1 MRSLARIANWPLA
14 WKVPLLAAG
23 LMIGVAVL
31 ISQFV
36 LSRLASDQENNL
48 RLLTSAYLDGL
59 SAAVLPAAQRADVWE
74 AFDALDRARSH
85 YTGVNVR
92 FAILERPNGTVLAAS
107 DPLTFPVQSAV
118 PVDVDKRFAAQDG
131 LVIDN
136 KSGRAWL
143 SRTLSQEGFSI
154 GRILAE
160 IDISELLRV
169 RRQVLLTLVAVNAAL
184 ALGFAAVGSLALK
197 RMLEPLSVFTGY
209 VERVREGRADLIPAS
224 KRRGSRAS
232 LIACSTG
239 STPWPAR

>member
-1 MRSLARIANWPLA
+1 MRSLVRIANWPLA

-36 LSRLASDQENNL
+36 LSRLASDQESNL

-118 PVDVDKRFAAQDG
+118 PVGSRQAFRGARWSCHRQQVRPRVAVANAQ
-131 LVIDN
+131 
-136 KSGRAWL
+136 SGRLLDWPHSCGNRHFRIA
-143 SRTLSQEGFSI
+143 SRAPPS
-154 GRILAE
+154 A
-160 IDISELLRV
+160 
-169 RRQVLLTLVAVNAAL
+169 
-184 ALGFAAVGSLALK
+184 
-197 RMLEPLSVFTGY
+197 
-209 VERVREGRADLIPAS
+209 ADLGGGQRRAGPRI
-224 KRRGSRAS
+224 RRGRLSCPQANARTAERIQRIRGTRSGGARRPHTGVEAARA
-232 LIACSTG
+232 L
-239 STPWPAR
+239 PRV

>member
-1 MRSLARIANWPLA
+1 
-14 WKVPLLAAG
+14 
-23 LMIGVAVL
+23 MIGVAVL

-36 LSRLASDQENNL
+36 LSRLASDQESNL

-92 FAILERPNGTVLAAS
+92 FAILELPNGKVLAAS
-107 DPLTFPVQSAV
+107 DPLTFPVRSAV
-118 PVDVDKRFAAQDG
+118 PADVDKRFAAQDG
-131 LVIDN
+131 LVIDD

-143 SRTLSQEGFSI
+143 SRTLREEGFSI

-184 ALGFAAVGSLALK
+184 ALG
-197 RMLEPLSVFTGY
+197 
-209 VERVREGRADLIPAS
+209 I
-224 KRRGSRAS
+224 RRGRLSRPQANARTAER
-232 LIACSTG
+232 IQRTTG
-239 STPWPAR
+239 ARSGGARRSDTGVEAARALARV